1 MVSWLNPQAVPIGT
15 GRAWSEVLVFCS
27 MARMWD
33 WDHLVHF
40 QG

>member
-1 MVSWLNPQAVPIGT
+1 MASWLNPQAAPIGA
-15 GRAWSEVLVFCS
+15 GRARSEVLVFYS
-27 MARMWD
+27 IAGMWD